1 MRPNRFVRVVVCAFM
16 RKAPRRPGRR
26 GTRLEICS
34 LRIVL
39 KKHLPPRWM
48 PTRLGE
54 THNPSLL
61 GRRTLP
67 PRSAN
72 PPSSVGEPSLL
83 GRRTLPPRSANPPS
97 SVGEP
102 SLLGRRTLPPRSAN
116 PPSSVGEPSLLG
128 RRTLPPR
135 SANPPSSV
143 GEPSLLGRRTLPPRS
158 ANPPSSVGEPSLL
171 GRRTRPCLPPRSGS
185 TPHSPSRVFG
195 TMERARKAV
204 RRPSV
209 LQVVE
214 AVRIAGVGGTLRR
227 GAEQEKCKK

>member
-97 SVGEP
+97 SVGFDPAFAVTCFRDDGACSE
-102 SLLGRRTLPPRSAN
+102 GRPTAFGFAGGGGGADRWSRGNAQ
-116 PPSSVGEPSLLG
+116 E
-128 RRTLPPR
+128 R
-135 SANPPSSV
+135 
-143 GEPSLLGRRTLPPRS
+143 
-158 ANPPSSVGEPSLL
+158 
-171 GRRTRPCLPPRSGS
+171 RRTRKMQKIICENIDKIR
-185 TPHSPSRVFG
+185 
-195 TMERARKAV
+195 
-204 RRPSV
+204 
-209 LQVVE
+209 
-214 AVRIAGVGGTLRR
+214 
-227 GAEQEKCKK
+227 